1 MEFSLSIDK
10 KVRLPILYLESKKK
24 VSHMSNIINVPLSTL
39 PDWAAATARDEDYGE
54 ITSGRGVK

>member
-1 MEFSLSIDK
+1 MSIDK
-10 KVRLPILYLESKKK
+10 KARLPILNLESKKK